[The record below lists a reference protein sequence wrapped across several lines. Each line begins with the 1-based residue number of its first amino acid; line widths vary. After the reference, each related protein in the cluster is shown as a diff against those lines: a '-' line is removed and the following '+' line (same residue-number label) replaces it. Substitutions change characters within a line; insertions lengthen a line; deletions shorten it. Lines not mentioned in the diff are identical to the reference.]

1 MPTISVK
8 DDTSALIPHLC
19 AVVDQSGEALHIVCG
34 FDDSVQTEYAFARF
48 VDNEI
53 RRADKGIYVPDY
65 SLRHYC
71 FPTDTSCRDIRRR
84 VDEPG
89 ALPEFVGYHGGK
101 LVCDLPLRIA
111 SYVYSNSAGLG
122 PSDIRAL
129 SDSATSGPLKREAE
143 QHMERLA
150 AFRRQTGYVD
160 RFVTVLETARG
171 AVVFDD
177 SGYGQIFLE
186 KFLQH
191 LADRFFDPACRDLK
205 RVHETLITNPGPELL
220 AQASVC
226 SRMYSRLDLRLKPE
240 RIIYHPDLVLSG
252 RKEGTS
258 SFHRLGTD
266 MADLHRLVADY
277 RLHLSERNLYIQALL
292 RVRDQGFAPG
302 FIASSLLAQQ
312 FFSRELDAC
321 RQQGS
326 PPEAS
331 SAASR
336 KAVRE
341 LKERFGIETPE
352 IRTKQTRNS
361 NKVKGHKL

>member
-34 FDDSVQTEYAFARF
+34 FDDSVQAEYAFARF

-53 RRADKGIYVPDY
+53 RRADKGVYVPDY
-65 SLRHYC
+65 SLRHYH
-71 FPTDTSCRDIRRR
+71 FPTDTSFRDIRRR
-84 VDEPG
+84 ADEPG
-89 ALPEFVGYHGGK
+89 ALPEFVRYNGGR

-111 SYVYSNSAGLG
+111 SYAYSNSVGLG
-122 PSDIRAL
+122 PSDIRVL
-129 SDSATSGPLKREAE
+129 SDPATSGPLRREAE
-143 QHMERLA
+143 QYMERLA
-150 AFRRQTGYVD
+150 AFRRQAGD
-160 RFVTVLETARG
+160 KERFVTVLETARG

-191 LADRFFDPACRDLK
+191 LADRFFDPAYRDLK
-205 RVHETLITNPGPELL
+205 KVRETLVIGPGPELL

-240 RIIYHPDLVLSG
+240 RIAYHPDLVLSA

-258 SFHRLGTD
+258 SLHRLGTD
-266 MADLHRLVADY
+266 LMDLQRLVADY
-277 RLHLSERNLYIQALL
+277 RLHLSERNLYIRALL

-302 FIASSLLAQQ
+302 FIASSILAQQ
-312 FFSRELDAC
+312 FFARELDNF
-321 RQQGS
+321 RRN
-326 PPEAS
+326 PLPEAL
-331 SAASR
+331 SAAR
-336 KAVRE
+336 GKAARE
-341 LKERFGIETPE
+341 LKERFGIEPQATPK
-352 IRTKQTRNS
+352 KQTRKS
-361 NKVKGHKL
+361 DGVKRKL

>member
-1 MPTISVK
+1 MISAK

-19 AVVDQSGEALHIVCG
+19 AVTDRSGEALHIVCG
-34 FDDSVQTEYAFARF
+34 FDNSVQAEYAFARF

-53 RRADKGIYVPDY
+53 KRADKGVYVPDY

-71 FPTDTSCRDIRRR
+71 FPTDTSFRGIRRR
-84 VDEPG
+84 ADEPG

-111 SYVYSNSAGLG
+111 FCAYSNSAGLG

-129 SDSATSGPLKREAE
+129 SDPATSGLLRREAE
-143 QHMERLA
+143 QYMERLA
-150 AFRRQTGYVD
+150 AFRRQTGCVD

-191 LADRFFDPACRDLK
+191 LADRFFEPACRDLK
-205 RVHETLITNPGPELL
+205 KVRETLITGPGPELL

-240 RIIYHPDLVLSG
+240 RIVYHPDLVLSG

-277 RLHLSERNLYIQALL
+277 RLHLSERNLYIRALL

-302 FIASSLLAQQ
+302 FIASSILAQQ
-312 FFSRELDAC
+312 FFSRELDNF
-321 RQQGS
+321 RRN
-326 PPEAS
+326 PLPEAL
-331 SAASR
+331 SAAR
-336 KAVRE
+336 GKAARE
-341 LKERFGIETPE
+341 LKERFGIEQRCLREAPA
-352 IRTKQTRNS
+352 IKRS
-361 NKVKGHKL
+361 KVKPKL